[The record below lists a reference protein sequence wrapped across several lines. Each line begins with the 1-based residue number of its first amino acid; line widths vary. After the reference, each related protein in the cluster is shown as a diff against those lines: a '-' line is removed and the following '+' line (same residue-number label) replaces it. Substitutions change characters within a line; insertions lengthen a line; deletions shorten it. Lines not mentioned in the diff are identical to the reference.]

1 MSSIFSKIVSNEI
14 TSYKVYENENFLA
27 FLDINP
33 LKKGHTLVIP
43 KIEVDYIFDLKSKEY
58 QELWNFAKLVAK
70 GMKRVIKCER
80 ISIVVMGLEVPH
92 AHIHL
97 IPLDNMQDIDFSQP
111 KLNLSS
117 DQMNKSQQGLG
128 LGLFIGKTLL
138 EKNFA
143 SVNCNN
149 SNTI

>member
-1 MSSIFSKIVSNEI
+1 MSSIFSKIVRNEI
-14 TSYKVYENENFLA
+14 PSYKVYENENFLA

-43 KIEVDYIFDLKSKEY
+43 KIEVDYIFDLESKEY
-58 QELWNFAKLVAK
+58 QELWNFAKLVAN

-117 DQMNKSQQGLG
+117 DQMNK
-128 LGLFIGKTLL
+128 I
-138 EKNFA
+138 A
-143 SVNCNN
+143 SLIN
-149 SNTI
+149 SAI

>member
-14 TSYKVYENENFLA
+14 PSYKVYENKNFLA

-43 KIEVDYIFDLKSKEY
+43 KIEVDYIFDLESKEY
-58 QELWNFAKLVAK
+58 QELWNFAKLVAN

-97 IPLDNMQDIDFSQP
+97 IPLDSMQDIDFSQP

-117 DQMNKSQQGLG
+117 DQMNK
-128 LGLFIGKTLL
+128 I
-138 EKNFA
+138 A
-143 SVNCNN
+143 SLIN
-149 SNTI
+149 SAI

>member
-1 MSSIFSKIVSNEI
+1 MPSIFSKIVRNEI
-14 TSYKVYENENFLA
+14 PSYKVYENENFLA

-58 QELWNFAKLVAK
+58 QDLWNFAKLVAK

-80 ISIVVMGLEVPH
+80 ISVVVMGLEVPH

-97 IPLDNMQDIDFSQP
+97 IPLDSMQDIDFSQP

-117 DQMNKSQQGLG
+117 DQMNK
-128 LGLFIGKTLL
+128 I
-138 EKNFA
+138 A
-143 SVNCNN
+143 SLIN
-149 SNTI
+149 SAI

>member
-14 TSYKVYENENFLA
+14 PSYKVYENENFLA

-43 KIEVDYIFDLKSKEY
+43 KIEVDYIFDLKSNEY
-58 QELWNFAKLVAK
+58 QELWNFAKLVAN

-111 KLNLSS
+111 KLNLSG
-117 DQMNKSQQGLG
+117 DQMNK
-128 LGLFIGKTLL
+128 I
-138 EKNFA
+138 A
-143 SVNCNN
+143 SLIN
-149 SNTI
+149 SAI

>member
-1 MSSIFSKIVSNEI
+1 MSSIFSKIVRNEI
-14 TSYKVYENENFLA
+14 PSYKVYENENFLA

-43 KIEVDYIFDLKSKEY
+43 KIEVDYIFDLESNEY

-97 IPLDNMQDIDFSQP
+97 IPLDSMQDIDFSQP

-117 DQMNKSQQGLG
+117 DQMNK
-128 LGLFIGKTLL
+128 I
-138 EKNFA
+138 A
-143 SVNCNN
+143 SLIN
-149 SNTI
+149 SAI

>member
-14 TSYKVYENENFLA
+14 PSYKVYENENFLA

-43 KIEVDYIFDLKSKEY
+43 KKEVDYIFDLKSKEY

-111 KLNLSS
+111 KLNLST
-117 DQMNKSQQGLG
+117 DQMNK
-128 LGLFIGKTLL
+128 I
-138 EKNFA
+138 A
-143 SVNCNN
+143 SLIN
-149 SNTI
+149 SAI

>member
-1 MSSIFSKIVSNEI
+1 MPSIFSKIVRNEI
-14 TSYKVYENENFLA
+14 PSYKVYENENFLA

-70 GMKRVIKCER
+70 GMKRVIICER

-97 IPLDNMQDIDFSQP
+97 IPLDSMQDIDFSQP
-111 KLNLSS
+111 KLNLSR
-117 DQMNKSQQGLG
+117 DQMIK
-128 LGLFIGKTLL
+128 I
-138 EKNFA
+138 A
-143 SVNCNN
+143 SLIN
-149 SNTI
+149 SAI

>member
-1 MSSIFSKIVSNEI
+1 MPSIFSKIVSNEI
-14 TSYKVYENENFLA
+14 PSYKVYENENFLA

-43 KIEVDYIFDLKSKEY
+43 KIEVDYIFDLESKEY
-58 QELWNFAKLVAK
+58 QELWNFAKLVAN

-117 DQMNKSQQGLG
+117 DQMNK
-128 LGLFIGKTLL
+128 I
-138 EKNFA
+138 A
-143 SVNCNN
+143 SLIN
-149 SNTI
+149 SAI

>member
-1 MSSIFSKIVSNEI
+1 MPSIFSKIVSNEI
-14 TSYKVYENENFLA
+14 PSYKVYENENFLA

-43 KIEVDYIFDLKSKEY
+43 KIEIDYIFDLKSKEY

-70 GMKRVIKCER
+70 GMKRVIICER

-97 IPLDNMQDIDFSQP
+97 IPLDSMQDIDFSQP

-117 DQMNKSQQGLG
+117 DQMNK
-128 LGLFIGKTLL
+128 I
-138 EKNFA
+138 A
-143 SVNCNN
+143 SLIN
-149 SNTI
+149 SAI

>member
-1 MSSIFSKIVSNEI
+1 MPSIFSKIVRNEI
-14 TSYKVYENENFLA
+14 PSYKVYENENFLA

-43 KIEVDYIFDLKSKEY
+43 KLEVDYIFDLKSKEY

-97 IPLDNMQDIDFSQP
+97 IPLDSMQDIDFSQP

-117 DQMNKSQQGLG
+117 DQMNK
-128 LGLFIGKTLL
+128 I
-138 EKNFA
+138 A
-143 SVNCNN
+143 SLIN
-149 SNTI
+149 SAI

>member
-14 TSYKVYENENFLA
+14 PSYKVCENENFLA

-43 KIEVDYIFDLKSKEY
+43 KIEVDYIFDLESKEY
-58 QELWNFAKLVAK
+58 QELWNFAKLVAN

-117 DQMNKSQQGLG
+117 DQMNK
-128 LGLFIGKTLL
+128 I
-138 EKNFA
+138 A
-143 SVNCNN
+143 SLIN
-149 SNTI
+149 SAI

>member
-1 MSSIFSKIVSNEI
+1 MPSIFSKIVRNEI
-14 TSYKVYENENFLA
+14 PSYKVYENENFLA

-58 QELWNFAKLVAK
+58 QDLWNFAKLVAK

-97 IPLDNMQDIDFSQP
+97 IPLDSMQDIDFSQP

-117 DQMNKSQQGLG
+117 DQMNK
-128 LGLFIGKTLL
+128 I
-138 EKNFA
+138 A
-143 SVNCNN
+143 SLIN
-149 SNTI
+149 SAI

>member
-1 MSSIFSKIVSNEI
+1 MSSIFSKIVRNEI
-14 TSYKVYENENFLA
+14 PSYKVYENENFLA

-97 IPLDNMQDIDFSQP
+97 IPLDSMQDIDFSQP

-117 DQMNKSQQGLG
+117 DQMNK
-128 LGLFIGKTLL
+128 I
-138 EKNFA
+138 A
-143 SVNCNN
+143 SLIN
-149 SNTI
+149 SAI

>member
-1 MSSIFSKIVSNEI
+1 MPSIFSKIVSNEI
-14 TSYKVYENENFLA
+14 PSYKVYENENFLA

-43 KIEVDYIFDLKSKEY
+43 KIEIDYIFDLKSKEY

-97 IPLDNMQDIDFSQP
+97 IPLDSMQDIDFSQP
-111 KLNLSS
+111 KLNLSN
-117 DQMNKSQQGLG
+117 DQMIK
-128 LGLFIGKTLL
+128 I
-138 EKNFA
+138 A
-143 SVNCNN
+143 SLIN
-149 SNTI
+149 SAI

>member
-1 MSSIFSKIVSNEI
+1 MPSIFSKIVRNEI
-14 TSYKVYENENFLA
+14 PSYKVYENENFLA

-43 KIEVDYIFDLKSKEY
+43 KIEVDYIFDLKSKQY

-97 IPLDNMQDIDFSQP
+97 IPLDSMQDIDFSQP
-111 KLNLSS
+111 KLNLST
-117 DQMNKSQQGLG
+117 DQMNK
-128 LGLFIGKTLL
+128 I
-138 EKNFA
+138 A
-143 SVNCNN
+143 SLIN
-149 SNTI
+149 SAI